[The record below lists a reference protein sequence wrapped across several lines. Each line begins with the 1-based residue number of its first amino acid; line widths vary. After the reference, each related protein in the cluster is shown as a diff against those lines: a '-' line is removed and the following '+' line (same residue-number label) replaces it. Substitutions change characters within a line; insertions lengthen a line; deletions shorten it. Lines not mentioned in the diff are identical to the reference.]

1 MRMDDY
7 LRRVNQPRRADPAVD
22 TLRRLHLA
30 HRETFLFEN
39 LTIQTGRGGYCFEHN
54 TLFAAAL
61 AKAVHAVLAAIERA
75 RPRLVVCGHV
85 HPARGGTTA
94 RSARIESVASLD
106 DRRLPHAPAFLTIG

>member
-39 LTIQTGRGGYCFEHN
+39 LTSQTGRGGYCFEHFTRSSQRSN
-54 TLFAAAL
+54 AHGRGWSCAALSIPPAAARQRGGDGV
-61 AKAVHAVLAAIERA
+61 KALRRSTTGACRMHPRSS
-75 RPRLVVCGHV
+75 RLVG
-85 HPARGGTTA
+85 P
-94 RSARIESVASLD
+94 
-106 DRRLPHAPAFLTIG
+106 